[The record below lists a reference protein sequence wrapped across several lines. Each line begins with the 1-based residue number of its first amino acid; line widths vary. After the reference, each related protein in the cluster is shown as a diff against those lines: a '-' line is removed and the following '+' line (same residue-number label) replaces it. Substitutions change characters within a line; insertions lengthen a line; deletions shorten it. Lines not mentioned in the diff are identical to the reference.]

1 LAQLQQLKISLSIAN
16 ASEIPSV
23 NKSTVWMTWQYLKT
37 DIYRPSSPCVLGHGK
52 NDLLSFGDI
61 SPFYRYGY
69 LI

>member
-16 ASEIPSV
+16 ASKILY
-23 NKSTVWMTWQYLKT
+23 KSTVWMTWQYLKT
-37 DIYRPSSPCVLGHGK
+37 AIYRPSSSCVLGHGK